1 MIKNIVTPL
10 SKEVIESLSCGDSV
24 TLTGYIYTAR
34 DAAHKRLCELIEA
47 GKDLPFDI
55 KDQVIFFAGPAPA
68 KPGLTIG
75 SVGPTTSYRMDAY
88 SPLLIRNGLAG
99 MVGKGSRGAAV
110 VDAMKECGAV
120 YFCAIG
126 GCAALLAK
134 CVKSSETVCYE
145 DLGTEAVRKLYVEDM
160 PLTVAIDCRGD
171 DIYQKG
177 KKDYL
182 DTIKEKQDGLR

>member
-1 MIKNIVTPL
+1 MIRNIETPL
-10 SKEVIESLSCGDSV
+10 TKEVIRSLKCGENI

-47 GKDLPFDI
+47 GSDLPFEI

-68 KPGLTIG
+68 KPGRPIG

-88 SPLLIRNGLAG
+88 SPLLLKNGLAG
-99 MVGKGSRGAAV
+99 MIGKGARDSSV
-110 VDAMKECGAV
+110 IEAMKENVAV

-134 CVKSSETVCYE
+134 CVKSSEIVCYE
-145 DLGTEAVRKLYVEDM
+145 DLGTEAVRKLYVEDL
-160 PLTVAIDCRGD
+160 PLTVAIDCFGNN
-171 DIYQKG
+171 IYIQG
-177 KKDYL
+177 KENYL
-182 DTIKEKQDGLR
+182 AAARD